1 MPFVGTIKCRNADA
15 DVSVRSRA
23 MEAVMPEDVKNDSD
37 PGDDLNLLAGVV
49 ALVSLALMATAL
61 LS

>member
-1 MPFVGTIKCRNADA
+1 
-15 DVSVRSRA
+15 

>member
-1 MPFVGTIKCRNADA
+1 MFQLGRGQW
-15 DVSVRSRA
+15 R
-23 MEAVMPEDVKNDSD
+23 AVMPEDVKNGSD
-37 PGDDLNLLAGVV
+37 PGDDLNLLAGVI

>member
-1 MPFVGTIKCRNADA
+1 
-15 DVSVRSRA
+15 
-23 MEAVMPEDVKNDSD
+23 MPEDVPNGSD
-37 PGDDLNLLAGVV
+37 LGDDLNLLAGVV